1 MPSPRFSEDYE
12 VIPLLTRMD
21 LDKAGLIEAV
31 RYASAERKLC
41 TANDASGFEAITVY
55 DKAARG
61 LREIYGGGPWAKDES
76 NGQAGIKH
84 PGLRI
89 RIVPCNF
96 DEYCGSLNDPS
107 NRSPK
112 GEVSK
117 AKAMCNATG
126 WLFERQAI
134 PPQAGAEFLTWIL
147 GVRSVD
153 GEPLRAELS
162 LPIKFDGKF
171 YTGFAKRIILLDGS
185 EDGDSGARRR
195 DGPAPTE
202 IVDIPIVRK

>member
-1 MPSPRFSEDYE
+1 MPSPRVIEDFE
-12 VIPLLTRMD
+12 VVPLLTQMA

-31 RYASAERKLC
+31 RYAHAERKLC
-41 TANDASGFEAITVY
+41 TANDANGFEAITVY
-55 DKAARG
+55 DKTARG
-61 LREIYGGGPWAKDES
+61 LREIYGGGPWEKDES
-76 NGQAGIKH
+76 NGQAGIQH
-84 PGLRI
+84 VGLRL

-96 DEYCGSLNDPS
+96 DEDCASLRDPS

-126 WLFERQAI
+126 WLFKREEIA
-134 PPQAGAEFLTWIL
+134 PQAGAEFLTWIL

-162 LPIKFDGKF
+162 LPIKFDSNF

-185 EDGDSGARRR
+185 EDDETARRHE
-195 DGPAPTE
+195 GPTPTE
-202 IVDIPIVRK
+202 VVDIPIVRK